1 MKYVYPDFFFLFP
14 PSHLALCTEK
24 ENVIYPKISMPGSW
38 QTEGFSQK
46 TYYDGLL
53 LDLLLQQL
61 VQ

>member
-1 MKYVYPDFFFLFP
+1 MSTLISFLLFP

-24 ENVIYPKISMPGSW
+24 ENVIFPKISIPGSW

-46 TYYDGLL
+46 TYDGLL
-53 LDLLLQQL
+53 LDFLLQQL